1 MRKNNDCIEYEYKTV
16 TVSKKLHQDW
26 EDVYSNLGWNV
37 VERRHIKITPVSALI
52 SSFSTSSY
60 DNMVQSNDMY
70 EKVDLKLKRSHNIK
84 NKNRISKIETTIKE
98 TLEEIEES
106 VDKKYK
112 KSIKY
117 IYMTGII
124 GTILFVLSIISCM
137 NSNTISFIILG
148 ILGSLSILGSIV
160 INDDIKTK
168 KFIEVEELIEENFD
182 KIYFLSSVIK

>member
-37 VERRHIKITPVSALI
+37 VERRHIRITPVSALI

-70 EKVDLKLKRSHNIK
+70 DKVDLKLKRIHNIK
-84 NKNRISKIETTIKE
+84 NKNRISKVETTIKE

-124 GTILFVLSIISCM
+124 GIMLFVLSIISCM

>member
-37 VERRHIKITPVSALI
+37 VERRHIRITPVSALI

-84 NKNRISKIETTIKE
+84 NKNRISKVETTIKE

-106 VDKKYK
+106 VNKKYK
-112 KSIKY
+112 KSVKY
-117 IYMTGII
+117 IYMTVII
-124 GTILFVLSIISCM
+124 GIMLFISSFITIDPKILKLPSIPNIIKLIVLLFIQLIIDKTKSIIP
-137 NSNTISFIILG
+137 IIP
-148 ILGSLSILGSIV
+148 V
-160 INDDIKTK
+160 I
-168 KFIEVEELIEENFD
+168 
-182 KIYFLSSVIK
+182 

>member
-37 VERRHIKITPVSALI
+37 VERRHIRITPVSALI

-70 EKVDLKLKRSHNIK
+70 EKVDLKLKRSRNIK
-84 NKNRISKIETTIKE
+84 NKNRISKVETTIKE

-124 GTILFVLSIISCM
+124 GIILFVLSIISCM

-182 KIYFLSSVIK
+182 KICFLSSVIK